1 MEETMLPKSTTAW
14 ALATLV
20 VASAFPARA
29 ERVPLSR
36 SFAHAGY
43 EQIAQRR
50 GVTVY
55 KHRDS
60 DIIKLGADGRIDAP
74 PDEVLQTLLDYE
86 RQVGVIDRLTESKVV
101 ARRDGRLRVYQ
112 RLNLPV
118 IDDRD
123 FTLDVR
129 WGRSGDL
136 RWITYRAVRSGSPER
151 DGVVRVTHHQGSWQ
165 LEPLDGGRATSVR
178 FMVAIDLGGWLP
190 KWMARA
196 GSGKELPEL
205 FASVRQLVRSSSEH
219 GRRLSWSS
227 K

>member
-1 MEETMLPKSTTAW
+1 MLPKTTTAW
-14 ALATLV
+14 TLAALV
-20 VASAFPARA
+20 IVPAFPARA

-43 EQIAQRR
+43 EQIAQRK

-60 DIIKLGADGRIDAP
+60 DIIRLGADGSIDAP
-74 PDEVLQTLLDYE
+74 PDEVLRALLDYE
-86 RQVGVIDRLTESKVV
+86 RQVGVIDRLTESKVI
-101 ARRDGRLRVYQ
+101 ARRDRKLRVYQ

-123 FTLDVR
+123 FTLEVR

-136 RWITYRAVRSGSPER
+136 RWITYRALRSSSPER
-151 DGVVRVTHHQGSWQ
+151 DGVVRVKHHQGSWQ
-165 LEPLDGGRATSVR
+165 LEPIDGGRATRVR

-190 KWMARA
+190 KWMARS
-196 GSGKELPEL
+196 GSGKEVPEL
-205 FASVRQLVRSSSEH
+205 FVSVRQLVRSSAERE
-219 GRRLSWSS
+219 RRLSWSS

>member
-1 MEETMLPKSTTAW
+1 MISKSLAGW
-14 ALATLV
+14 AVALLV
-20 VASAFPARA
+20 VASTAPARA
-29 ERVPLSR
+29 AGVPLSR
-36 SFAHAGY
+36 SLARSGY
-43 EQIAQRR
+43 EQIAHRK

-60 DIIKLGADGRIDAP
+60 DIIRLGADGRIDAP
-74 PDEVLQTLLDYE
+74 PDEVLRALLDYE
-86 RQVGVIDRLTESKVV
+86 RQVGVIDRLTESRVV
-101 ARRDGRLRVYQ
+101 ARRDGWLRVYQ

-129 WGRSGDL
+129 WGRKGAL
-136 RWITYRAVRSGSPER
+136 RWISYRALRRGGAPER

-165 LEPLDGGRATSVR
+165 LEPLDGGRATRVR
-178 FMVAIDLGGWLP
+178 FMVTIDLAGWLP

-196 GSGKELPEL
+196 GSGKEVPDL
-205 FASVRQLVRSSSEH
+205 FVSIRRLVNPPRSKH
-219 GRRLSWSS
+219 GRRLSWYS